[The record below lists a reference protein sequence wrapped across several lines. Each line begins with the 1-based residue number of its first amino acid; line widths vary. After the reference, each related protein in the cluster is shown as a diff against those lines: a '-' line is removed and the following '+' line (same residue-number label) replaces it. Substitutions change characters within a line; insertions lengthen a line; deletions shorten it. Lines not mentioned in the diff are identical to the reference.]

1 MAYTFKQE
9 SYEEILSE
17 FNEIIKWLEQCE
29 APIKPTR
36 INKYR
41 KILNL
46 LIDAHK
52 KGTTQKILDRGDFL
66 KIVYSFYEVAEIRD
80 IWRGLKEKDSK
91 ELRTRLKKF
100 VKGPENITDELPKT
114 SSDYPR
120 NIGFELYTA
129 SRFAISDFDVTL
141 SPIGDIS
148 ASYQRSSLYI
158 ECKRPNQLNKLK
170 KNIDKAFRQLEKRY
184 KQSNN
189 TAVGLVALSI
199 NKLINP
205 KQELLVMNSLDE
217 LSNYLRK
224 LVDKFIIDYKDYWQG
239 RKEERTV
246 GTLIS
251 LQVPCIIKNKNLLT
265 IGRQIGVNPTTI
277 PGTKAHNLIM
287 NITNRLNKGTYLL

>member
-1 MAYTFKQE
+1 MTRTFKQE
-9 SYEEILSE
+9 SYEEILNE
-17 FNEIIKWLEQCE
+17 FNEVIKWLEQCE

-36 INKYR
+36 IDKYR
-41 KILNL
+41 KTLNL

-52 KGTTQKILDRGDFL
+52 KGATQKMLDRGDFP

-100 VKGPENITDELPKT
+100 VKGPENITDELPRT

-141 SPIGDIS
+141 SSIGDIS
-148 ASYQRSSLYI
+148 ASYQRNPLYV

-170 KNIDKAFRQLEKRY
+170 RNIDKAFSQLEERY
-184 KQSNN
+184 KQSDN
-189 TAVGLVALSI
+189 TAVGLIALSI

-205 KQELLVMNSLDE
+205 EQELLVRNSLDD
-217 LSNYLRK
+217 LSSYLRE
-224 LVDKFIIDYKDYWQG
+224 LVDKFIRDYKDYWQG

-287 NITNRLNKGTYLL
+287 SITNKLNKGTYLL